1 MPLGAAK
8 AALLG
13 AAGSAGGG
21 STMEFIA
28 KVVMDGTSTALS
40 FTSVPQNY
48 RHLRIIMASGQ
59 RASSANAGI
68 SCQLN
73 GDTTALNYGWQVL
86 YHLTPGGGAGASANA
101 GYWPP
106 HGDMP
111 NSSNASTV
119 MWELGNYSDSSVGT
133 SINWK
138 MAVDQQNSGI
148 TGFGASNWETAAA
161 VTQVDLTS
169 SYTTSG
175 YYYEAPTTF
184 ALFGIGAV

>member
-1 MPLGAAK
+1 MPLGAVK
-8 AALLG
+8 TALLG
-13 AAGSAGGG
+13 AAGAGGG

-28 KVVMDGTSTALS
+28 KVVMDGTSTAVS
-40 FTSVPQNY
+40 FTSVPQDY
-48 RHLRIIMASGQ
+48 RHLRIVMASGQ

-73 GDTTALNYGWQVL
+73 GDTSAYSYGWQVL
-86 YHLTPGGGAGASANA
+86 YHLSPGGGAAGSAA
-101 GYWPP
+101 VHYFPP
-106 HGDMP
+106 QGDMP

-138 MAVDQQNSGI
+138 MAVDQRNSGI
-148 TGFGASNWETAAA
+148 TGLGASNWETAAA
-161 VTQVDLTS
+161 VTQVDLVS
-169 SYTTSG
+169 SYTSSG
-175 YYYEAPTTF
+175 YFYEAPTTF